1 MKIFINIIALLIMF
15 FASASATENVNSISS
30 DTVNAS
36 NPEAE
41 WSKPLPYP
49 CTGNAYIVEHF
60 AYY

>member
-30 DTVNAS
+30 DTVNAC

-41 WSKPLPYP
+41 WSKPLP
-49 CTGNAYIVEHF
+49 
-60 AYY
+60 